1 VKKGL
6 SVFFIAGLLPGICA
20 GYDEAAELDWA
31 KEAIAEYSEAL
42 KSELMA
48 AMNSGGAIEAIS
60 VCNTKAAVI
69 GKEVSLANAVQLSR
83 VSERNRNPANAPNPW
98 QAPVLAEFEARKK
111 AGESPE
117 TLVWHE
123 VVQSDNGAE
132 FRFMKAIPTGG
143 LCLQCHG
150 TSIAPAVADKLAELY
165 PEDRATGF
173 SEGDLRGAF
182 VVTRQLD

>member
-1 VKKGL
+1 MKKITL
-6 SVFFIAGLLPGICA
+6 AFFIAAWLPGICA

-31 KEAIAEYSEAL
+31 KEATAEYAVAL

-48 AMNSGGAIEAIS
+48 AMRSGGAIEAIT
-60 VCNTKAAVI
+60 VCNTKALAI
-69 GKEVSLANAVQLSR
+69 GEEVSLANGVDLSR
-83 VSERNRNPANAPNPW
+83 VSERNRNPANAPNEW
-98 QAPVLAEFEARKK
+98 QARVLASFEARKE
-111 AGESPE
+111 AGESAE
-117 TLVWHE
+117 SLVWHE
-123 VVQSDNGAE
+123 ISQTDNGPQ

-150 TSIAPAVADKLAELY
+150 TDIAPAVAEKLTELY
-165 PEDRATGF
+165 PGDRATGF